1 MENQIKYRF
10 RRMELEQFAMFE
22 ENYDKDVKEA
32 QFQTEAQFSFD
43 KGTSVLCFRISV
55 DMSAMDKPLAKIVL
69 KSFFEIHPDSLKLL
83 LKEDKIVFPPVPLV
97 QFASLCY
104 GAIRGVQFSKTQ
116 DTPLAGYVLPPGYY
130 GNMIDKGFEVE

>member
-22 ENYDKDVKEA
+22 ENYNKDVKEA

-97 QFASLCY
+97 
-104 GAIRGVQFSKTQ
+104 
-116 DTPLAGYVLPPGYY
+116 
-130 GNMIDKGFEVE
+130 

>member
-1 MENQIKYRF
+1 MEEQIKYRF

-43 KGTSVLCFRISV
+43 KDTSVLCCRISV

-69 KSFFEIHPDSLKLL
+69 KSFFEINPDSLRLL
-83 LKEDKIVFPPVPLV
+83 I
-97 QFASLCY
+97 
-104 GAIRGVQFSKTQ
+104 I
-116 DTPLAGYVLPPGYY
+116 
-130 GNMIDKGFEVE
+130 

>member
-10 RRMELEQFAMFE
+10 RRMELEQFAMFK
-22 ENYDKDVKEA
+22 ENYNKDIKEV
-32 QFQTEAQFSFD
+32 QFQTEVQFSFY
-43 KGTSVLCFRISV
+43 KGISVLCCRISV
-55 DMSAMDKPLAKIVL
+55 DMSAIDKPLAKIVL

-104 GAIRGVQFSKTQ
+104 GAIRGVLFAKTQ
-116 DTPLAGYVLPPGYY
+116 DTPLAGYVLPPVYF
-130 GNMIDKGFEVE
+130 GNIIDKGFEVE